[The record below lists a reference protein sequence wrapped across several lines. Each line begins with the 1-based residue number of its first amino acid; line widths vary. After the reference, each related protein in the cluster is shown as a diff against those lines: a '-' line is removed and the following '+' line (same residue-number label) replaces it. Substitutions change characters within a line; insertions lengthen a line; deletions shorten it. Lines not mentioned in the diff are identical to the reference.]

1 MRRKASTSRYPDRRK
16 IRVNFRIV
24 QPQPGFDHLSQE
36 MLDIAMQCRGLTRS
50 FGDGDGRVAA
60 LRGVDLD
67 VRMGEL
73 LIVSGP
79 SGCGKTT
86 LLSILGTLL
95 APDAGTCEVLG
106 HDLGQLDEE
115 ARGRLRARSIGFVFQ
130 SFNLLPA
137 LTAAENV
144 SLPLLLNGVPQDEAT
159 VKASDMLVELGL
171 GDRGDHLPRQLSG
184 GQQQRVA
191 IARALVHQPQV
202 VICDEPTSSLDAQAG
217 QATMQLL
224 HDVARAPDRALV
236 LVTHDARTFAYA
248 DRIAHMEDGRILSI
262 ETNRR
267 TPTA

>member
-1 MRRKASTSRYPDRRK
+1 MPRDTP
-16 IRVNFRIV
+16 
-24 QPQPGFDHLSQE
+24 
-36 MLDIAMQCRGLTRS
+36 DIAMQCQGLTKS

-73 LIVSGP
+73 LIISGP

-95 APDAGTCEVLG
+95 AADDGRCEVLG
-106 HDLGQLDEE
+106 HDLRQLDEE

-144 SLPLLLNGVPQDEAT
+144 SLPLLLNGVSHGDAMA
-159 VKASDMLVELGL
+159 KAHAMLAQLGL
-171 GDRGDHLPRQLSG
+171 DDHGGHLPRQLSG

-191 IARALVHQPQV
+191 IARALVHQPRV
-202 VICDEPTSSLDAQAG
+202 VICDEPTSSLDARAG
-217 QATMQLL
+217 QATMELL
-224 HDVARAPDRALV
+224 RDVARAPDRALI
-236 LVTHDARTFAYA
+236 LVTHDSRTFGYA

-262 ETNRR
+262 ETIRR
-267 TPTA
+267 TQTA